1 MKYFIHNS
9 ERHGTCYH
17 EFVQGEWDEEAMI
30 FWSGDSLYLHDD
42 IACVLHLYRDLFKA
56 ANVEFNAYG
65 ITKITLDEWNALVKR
80 AGEAG
85 GEIFEFI
92 EELRPW
98 AEENFRNNKIFTILG
113 I

>member
-17 EFVQGEWDEEAMI
+17 EFVQGEWNEEAMI
-30 FWSGDSLYLHDD
+30 FWSDDSLFLHDD
-42 IACVLHLYRDLFKA
+42 VVTDLDLYRGLFKA
-56 ANVEFNAYG
+56 ANVKFDGCG
-65 ITKITLDEWNALVKR
+65 INKITLDDWNALVKR
-80 AGEAG
+80 AGELG
-85 GEIFEFI
+85 GEILELI

-98 AEENFRNNKIFTILG
+98 AEENFRNNEIFTILG